1 MSTVDGG
8 HISSLWITFFYRYLP
23 EIIRNGYLYIAL
35 SPIYRVTEKNGKSES
50 FKYFYDDDELDSYL
64 SNVKKKPEI
73 SYIKGLGELQPQQ
86 LWESTMDPENR
97 HIVKV
102 SMDDIQ
108 IDSLA
113 IETCMGDNV
122 ELRRNF
128 IMENVDF
135 SKVVD

>member
-1 MSTVDGG
+1 
-8 HISSLWITFFYRYLP
+8 
-23 EIIRNGYLYIAL
+23 
-35 SPIYRVTEKNGKSES
+35 
-50 FKYFYDDDELDSYL
+50 
-64 SNVKKKPEI
+64 
-73 SYIKGLGELQPQQ
+73 
-86 LWESTMDPENR
+86 MDPEKR
-97 HIVKV
+97 HIIKV